1 MNKLN
6 ITAIAAAITLVFSA
20 GAMAQTMSKDHIKS
34 GKDGIA
40 AEYKS
45 AKAACGSLSG
55 NSSNPNARS
64 FQMNRLLSWL
74 IVLGL
79 AVGISACDKKE
90 GVPLPKTGAG
100 EVKQQ
105 AKEAVGAVGNA
116 AKKEKDEFVAAVEND
131 MQEIKA

>member
-1 MNKLN
+1 
-6 ITAIAAAITLVFSA
+6 
-20 GAMAQTMSKDHIKS
+20 MSKDQIKS

-45 AKAACGSLSG
+45 AKAACGS
-55 NSSNPNARS
+55 
-64 FQMNRLLSWL
+64 WL

-79 AVGISACDKKE
+79 AIGISACDKKE

-105 AKEAVGAVGNA
+105 AKEAVGAVENA
-116 AKKEKDEFVAAVEND
+116 AKKEKDEFVAAAEND